1 MGSFKVTVEVARPGG
16 SEFQG
21 IEAVVDTGAAHS
33 FLPASFLEDLGVPR
47 ARTRAFKLADGT
59 RKTYDLGEARFRI
72 EGREMNSPVVF
83 GDEET
88 ALLGATT
95 LENLDLI
102 ADTTNLRLIDAPEAL
117 LVSVFRG

>member
-1 MGSFKVTVEVARPGG
+1 MPFKVTVGVANPGG
-16 SEFQG
+16 SAFQD
-21 IEAVVDTGAAHS
+21 IDAVVDTGAAHA
-33 FLPASFLEDLGVPR
+33 FLPASFLEGLGVPR
-47 ARTRAFKLADGT
+47 TRTRPFQLADGT

-83 GDEET
+83 GDEDT
-88 ALLGATT
+88 CLLGATT
-95 LENLDLI
+95 LENFDLI